1 MLFMLKTFSRVLSF
15 SLALAALVAAAP
27 SQAADPINI
36 LWYGNSFT
44 NATCCG
50 GTRPVPAIFRDVAIA
65 AGQPAPVGVN
75 RASDGQ
81 SLQWHL
87 TNNTSAINTQIAAGK
102 NWDYVVLQDFSTIP
116 THIGN
121 LSQHLSSSLGL
132 YQAVA
137 ARSPNVT
144 PVLYETWARGPGH
157 SFYTGGAPAFPGGP
171 SQMQQE
177 LRDGY
182 NAAQANINAS
192 AGAGTALVAPV
203 GDAFEEMNFS
213 LSLYA
218 GDIYHAQNRGSLL
231 ATLVLYG
238 TIYGD
243 TTTSDIPLASILT
256 NLGLSTAD
264 GVALTAAAD
273 AVLAV
278 TVPEPTSVVLVVGL
292 VVGALGARRRA

>member
-1 MLFMLKTFSRVLSF
+1 MLKTFSRVLSF

-65 AGQPAPVGVN
+65 AGQAAPFGVN
-75 RASDGQ
+75 RASNGQ
-81 SLQWHL
+81 SMQWHL
-87 TNNTSAINTQIAAGK
+87 TNNTSAINTQIAADK
-102 NWDYVVLQDFSTIP
+102 NWDYVVLQDLSTMP
-116 THIGN
+116 TRLGS
-121 LSQHLSSSLGL
+121 LSQHLSSTLGM

-137 ARSPNVT
+137 ARSPDVT

-157 SFYTGGAPAFPGGP
+157 SFYTGGSPSFPGGP
-171 SQMQQE
+171 AQMQQE

-192 AGAGTALVAPV
+192 AGSGTALVAPV
-203 GDAFEEMNFS
+203 GDAFEQMNFA
-213 LSLYA
+213 LNLYA
-218 GDIYHAQNRGSLL
+218 NDIYHAQNRGSLL

-273 AVLAV
+273 AVLAPV
-278 TVPEPTSVVLVVGL
+278 IPEPTSAAMAMVVLGL
-292 VVGALGARRRA
+292 SMARRRRV

>member
-1 MLFMLKTFSRVLSF
+1 MLKTLSRVLSF

-44 NATCCG
+44 NG
-50 GTRPVPAIFRDVAIA
+50 LGSTRPVPAIFRDIAIA
-65 AGQPAPVGVN
+65 AGHPAPFGVN
-75 RASDGQ
+75 RSSNGQ

-87 TNNTSAINTQIAAGK
+87 TNNTSAINSQIAAGQD
-102 NWDYVVLQDFSTIP
+102 WDYVVLQDFSTMP
-116 THIGN
+116 THIGD

-137 ARSPNVT
+137 ARSPDVT
-144 PVLYETWARGPGH
+144 PVLYQTWARGPGH
-157 SFYTGGAPAFPGGP
+157 SFYTGGAPSFPGGP
-171 SQMQQE
+171 AQMQQE
-177 LRDGY
+177 VRDGY
-182 NAAQANINAS
+182 LASQANINAS

-213 LSLYA
+213 LNLYHT
-218 GDIYHAQNRGSLL
+218 DIYHAQNRGTLL

-243 TTTSDIPLASILT
+243 TTTSDIPLAAILT
-256 NLGLSTAD
+256 NLGISTAD
-264 GVALTAAAD
+264 GAALTAAAD

-278 TVPEPTSVVLVVGL
+278 TVPEPTSFVLVMGL

>member
-1 MLFMLKTFSRVLSF
+1 MFPGLERAMSLT
-15 SLALAALVAAAP
+15 LALAALVAAAP
-27 SQAADPINI
+27 SQAAEPVNL

-50 GTRPVPAIFRDVAIA
+50 GTRPVPAIFNDVAIA
-65 AGQPAPVGVN
+65 AGQPAPNSVN
-75 RASDGQ
+75 RSSDGQ

-87 TNNTSAINTQIAAGK
+87 TNNTSAINTAIAADK
-102 NWDYVVLQDFSTIP
+102 NWDYVVLQDFSTMP
-116 THIGN
+116 THVGN
-121 LSQHLSSSLGL
+121 LAQHLSSSLGL

-137 ARSPNVT
+137 ARSPDVT

-157 SFYTGGAPAFPGGP
+157 SFYTGGSPAFPGGP
-171 SQMQQE
+171 AQMQQE

-192 AGAGTALVAPV
+192 AGSGTALVAPV
-203 GDAFEEMNFS
+203 GDAFEEMNFA
-213 LSLYA
+213 LNLYA

-238 TIYGD
+238 TVYGD
-243 TTTSDIPLASILT
+243 TTTSDIPLASVLT
-256 NLGLSTAD
+256 SLGLSTAD
-264 GVALTAAAD
+264 GVAVAAAAD

-278 TVPEPTSVVLVVGL
+278 TVPEPTSVVMAAVLAAVS
-292 VVGALGARRRA
+292 LGARRRRA

>member
-1 MLFMLKTFSRVLSF
+1 MFQCLRRALSPTF
-15 SLALAALVAAAP
+15 ALAALVAAAS
-27 SQAADPINI
+27 SQAAEPINI
-36 LWYGNSFT
+36 IWYGNSFT

-50 GTRPVPAIFRDVAIA
+50 GTASVPAIFNAVAVA
-65 AGQPAPVGVN
+65 AGQPAPNNVN
-75 RASDGQ
+75 RSSNGQ

-87 TNNTSAINTQIAAGK
+87 TNNTAGINGGISASDD
-102 NWDYVVLQDFSTIP
+102 WDYVVLQDFSTMP

-121 LSQHLSSSLGL
+121 LSQHLSSTLGM
-132 YQAVA
+132 YNAVA
-137 ARSPNVT
+137 ARSPDVT

-157 SFYTGGAPAFPGGP
+157 SFYTGGAPSFPGGP
-171 SQMQQE
+171 AQMQQE

-182 NAAQANINAS
+182 LAAQANINAS

-203 GDAFEEMNFS
+203 GDAFEEMGFP

-243 TTTSDIPLASILT
+243 TTTSDIPLGSILT
-256 NLGLSTAD
+256 SLNISTTDA
-264 GVALTAAAD
+264 AAIAAAAD
-273 AVLAV
+273 AVLAPV
-278 TVPEPTSVVLVVGL
+278 IPEPTSAAMALAVVGL
-292 VVGALGARRRA
+292 SLARRRRG

>member
-1 MLFMLKTFSRVLSF
+1 MFQCLRRALSPT
-15 SLALAALVAAAP
+15 LALAALVAAAS
-27 SQAADPINI
+27 SQAAEPINI
-36 LWYGNSFT
+36 IWYGNSFT

-50 GTRPVPAIFRDVAIA
+50 GTASVPAIFNAVAVA
-65 AGQPAPVGVN
+65 AGQPAPNNVN
-75 RASDGQ
+75 RSSNGQ

-87 TNNTSAINTQIAAGK
+87 TNNTAGINGGISASDD
-102 NWDYVVLQDFSTIP
+102 WDYVVLQDFSTMP

-121 LSQHLSSSLGL
+121 LSQHLSSTLGM
-132 YQAVA
+132 YNAVA
-137 ARSPNVT
+137 ARSPDVT

-157 SFYTGGAPAFPGGP
+157 SFYTGGAPSFPGGP
-171 SQMQQE
+171 AQMQQE

-182 NAAQANINAS
+182 LAAQANINAS

-203 GDAFEEMNFS
+203 GDAFEEMGFP

-243 TTTSDIPLASILT
+243 TTTSDIPLGSILT
-256 NLGLSTAD
+256 SLNISTTDA
-264 GVALTAAAD
+264 AAIAAAAD
-273 AVLAV
+273 AVLAPV
-278 TVPEPTSVVLVVGL
+278 IPEPTSAAMALAVVGL
-292 VVGALGARRRA
+292 SLARRRRG

>member
-1 MLFMLKTFSRVLSF
+1 MFRSLLRAWSL

-27 SQAADPINI
+27 SRAAQPINI

-50 GTRPVPAIFRDVAIA
+50 GTASVPNIFNAVATA
-65 AGQPAPVGVN
+65 AGQSTPLSRNVSAN
-75 RASDGQ
+75 GQ

-87 TNNTSAINTQIAAGK
+87 TNNTAIINSGISASA
-102 NWDYVVLQDFSTIP
+102 NWDYVVLQDFSTAP

-121 LSQHLSSSLGL
+121 LPEHLSSSLSL

-137 ARSPNVT
+137 ARSPDVT
-144 PVLYETWARGPGH
+144 PVLFETWARGPGH
-157 SFYTGGAPAFPGGP
+157 SFYTGGSPDFPGGP
-171 SQMQQE
+171 AQMQQE

-182 NAAQANINAS
+182 LAAQANIDAN
-192 AGAGTALVAPV
+192 AGAGTALLAPV
-203 GDAFEEMNFS
+203 GDAFEEMGFP

-231 ATLVLYG
+231 ASLVLYG

-243 TTTSDIPLASILT
+243 TTTSDIPLGSILT
-256 NLGLSTAD
+256 SLNISVAD
-264 GVALTAAAD
+264 AAAIAAAAD

-278 TVPEPTSVVLVVGL
+278 TVPEPTGVMIAVLL
-292 VVGALGARRRA
+292 VAGSLGAPRRRA

>member
-1 MLFMLKTFSRVLSF
+1 MLKTLSQVLSF

-44 NATCCG
+44 NG
-50 GTRPVPAIFRDVAIA
+50 LGSSRPVPAIFRDIAIA
-65 AGQPAPVGVN
+65 AGHPAPYGVN
-75 RASDGQ
+75 RSSNGQ

-87 TNNTSAINTQIAAGK
+87 TNNTSAINSQIAAGQ
-102 NWDYVVLQDFSTIP
+102 NWDYVVLQDFSTMP
-116 THIGN
+116 THIGD

-137 ARSPNVT
+137 ARSPDVT
-144 PVLYETWARGPGH
+144 PVLYQTWARGPGH
-157 SFYTGGAPAFPGGP
+157 SFYTGGAPSFPGGP
-171 SQMQQE
+171 AQMQQE
-177 LRDGY
+177 VRDGY
-182 NAAQANINAS
+182 LASQANINAS

-213 LSLYA
+213 LNLYSS
-218 GDIYHAQNRGSLL
+218 DIYHAQNRGTLL

-243 TTTSDIPLASILT
+243 TTTSDIPLAAILT
-256 NLGLSTAD
+256 NLGISTSD
-264 GVALTAAAD
+264 GAALTAAAD
-273 AVLAV
+273 AVLAPV
-278 TVPEPTSVVLVVGL
+278 IPEPTSVAMAMVMLGL
-292 VVGALGARRRA
+292 SIARRRRA

>member
-1 MLFMLKTFSRVLSF
+1 MLKTFSRILSL

-50 GTRPVPAIFRDVAIA
+50 GTRPVPAIFRDIAIA
-65 AGQPAPVGVN
+65 AGNPAPYGVN

-87 TNNTSAINTQIAAGK
+87 QNNTSAINTQIAADK
-102 NWDYVVLQDFSTIP
+102 NWDYVVLQDFSTTP
-116 THIGN
+116 THIGS
-121 LSQHLSSSLGL
+121 LTQHLSSTLGM
-132 YQAVA
+132 YNAVA

-157 SFYTGGAPAFPGGP
+157 SYYTGGSPAFPGGP
-171 SQMQQE
+171 AQMQQE

-192 AGAGTALVAPV
+192 AGAGAALVAPV

-231 ATLVLYG
+231 ASLVLYG

-256 NLGLSTAD
+256 SLGLNAAD
-264 GVALTAAAD
+264 GVAVTAAAD
-273 AVLAV
+273 AVLAPV
-278 TVPEPTSVVLVVGL
+278 IPEPTAAALAL
-292 VVGALGARRRA
+292 AALGLSMTRRRA